1 MENATIS
8 RRIRWS
14 ILKDKKNRG
23 FNVGSGSR
31 SKQLRNYN
39 MVQPMDLTSPSMM
52 DSRNKMENPRLTQHK
67 RRKTNREV
75 DRVGSGSRSRQ
86 DRNDNIVQLTDS
98 TGQSI
103 TEDGSSYGSDREDI
117 PSK

>member
-1 MENATIS
+1 
-8 RRIRWS
+8 
-14 ILKDKKNRG
+14 
-23 FNVGSGSR
+23 
-31 SKQLRNYN
+31 

-52 DSRNKMENPRLTQHK
+52 DNRNEMENPRLTQYK

-86 DRNDNIVQLTDS
+86 DRNYNIVQLTYS

-103 TEDGSSYGSDREDI
+103 TKDGFSYGSDREDI